1 MGQAVRIPTN
11 ERQRLLAV
19 RSLNSI
25 GSAPT
30 PELATLAELAK
41 GIFDVSYAAINIID
55 EDWQRI
61 GGQAGLRIGE
71 CSREMSICTRVVFA
85 DELLIV
91 PDLAEDRELKTRP
104 YVVGSPHFRFY
115 AGAPVYLENLPV
127 GSFCILDVRPG
138 HLSDGQAQNLR
149 RFAAVAS
156 ALLSLQKANLVM
168 GLAHNQLQNAAITDP
183 LTGLFNR
190 SALSSIVDG
199 ALHNAI
205 AAGQTFGALYLD
217 MDGFKAINDELGHHA
232 GDEVLYEAANRIRSV
247 IRAGDIA
254 IRMGGDEFAVFIP
267 NPPNAPALAAV
278 SQRLVA
284 AFREPFQVDGKAVLA
299 RISIGG
305 ALAPLNGQRRAE
317 LLNSCDKALYSAKR
331 DGRDRFVILD
341 A

>member
-61 GGQAGLRIGE
+61 AGQAGLRIGE

-115 AGAPVYLENLPV
+115 AGTPSISRTCPSA
-127 GSFCILDVRPG
+127 
-138 HLSDGQAQNLR
+138 
-149 RFAAVAS
+149 AS
-156 ALLSLQKANLVM
+156 ASSMSGPGIFPTGRRRTCADLRLSPV
-168 GLAHNQLQNAAITDP
+168 
-183 LTGLFNR
+183 
-190 SALSSIVDG
+190 
-199 ALHNAI
+199 
-205 AAGQTFGALYLD
+205 
-217 MDGFKAINDELGHHA
+217 
-232 GDEVLYEAANRIRSV
+232 
-247 IRAGDIA
+247 
-254 IRMGGDEFAVFIP
+254 
-267 NPPNAPALAAV
+267 
-278 SQRLVA
+278 
-284 AFREPFQVDGKAVLA
+284 
-299 RISIGG
+299 
-305 ALAPLNGQRRAE
+305 
-317 LLNSCDKALYSAKR
+317 
-331 DGRDRFVILD
+331 RF
-341 A
+341 

>member
-1 MGQAVRIPTN
+1 MGQALRILRN

-19 RSLNSI
+19 RSLISVE
-25 GSAPT
+25 SAPT

-41 GIFDVSYAAINIID
+41 GVFGVSYAAINIID

-61 GGQAGLRIGE
+61 AGQAGLRIGE
-71 CSREMSICTRVVFA
+71 CSREMSICTRVVFE
-85 DELLIV
+85 DELLVI
-91 PDLAEDRELKTRP
+91 PDLTEDQDLRSRP

-115 AGAPVYLENLPV
+115 AGAPVYLDNLPV
-127 GSFCILDVRPG
+127 GSFCILDGRPG
-138 HLSDGQAQNLR
+138 NLSDGQALNLR
-149 RFAAVAS
+149 RFAEVAS

-199 ALHNAI
+199 ALDNAMT
-205 AAGQTFGALYLD
+205 AGQTFGALYLD
-217 MDGFKAINDELGHHA
+217 MDGFKAINDKLGHQV
-232 GDEVLYEAANRIRSV
+232 GDAVLYEAANRIRSV
-247 IRAGDIA
+247 IRAGDIPV
-254 IRMGGDEFAVFIP
+254 RMGGDEFAVFVP

-278 SQRLVA
+278 SQRLVSV
-284 AFREPFQVDGKAVLA
+284 FREPVEVDGEAIQA

-305 ALAPLNGQRRAE
+305 ALAPDNGRRRAD
-317 LLNSCDKALYSAKR
+317 LLNSCDKALYAAKR
-331 DGRDRFVILD
+331 GGRDRFVVVG

>member
-61 GGQAGLRIGE
+61 AGQAGLRIGE

-115 AGAPVYLENLPV
+115 AGTPVYLENLPV
-127 GSFCILDVRPG
+127 GSFCILDVRPR

-217 MDGFKAINDELGHHA
+217 MDGSKRSTTSLAITPA
-232 GDEVLYEAANRIRSV
+232 TRFCTKPPT
-247 IRAGDIA
+247 
-254 IRMGGDEFAVFIP
+254 EFARSSEQAISRS
-267 NPPNAPALAAV
+267 AWAATN
-278 SQRLVA
+278 SPFSFQIRPTHRPWQRS
-284 AFREPFQVDGKAVLA
+284 RSGW
-299 RISIGG
+299 
-305 ALAPLNGQRRAE
+305 
-317 LLNSCDKALYSAKR
+317 
-331 DGRDRFVILD
+331 
-341 A
+341 